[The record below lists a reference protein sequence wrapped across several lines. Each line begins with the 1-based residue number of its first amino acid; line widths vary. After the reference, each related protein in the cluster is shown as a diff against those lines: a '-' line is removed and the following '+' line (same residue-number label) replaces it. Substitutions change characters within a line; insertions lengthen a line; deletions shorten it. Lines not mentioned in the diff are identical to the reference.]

1 METENTVRTLCKS
14 LLLLGFLRIAADLE
28 RDLLG
33 LGTMRNLYG

>member
-28 RDLLG
+28 RDLLVYCPI
-33 LGTMRNLYG
+33 NKWQ